1 MQLRAAAHAAAQV
14 AAESDA
20 EEADLQTLRSE
31 KPDSWSSLVP
41 SPEKEAIRE
50 ELVNESGSDGFC
62 EEAEK
67 PSLKERFKD
76 SIPEFEE
83 IQEIEAI
90 MGETNQCCL
99 CDFKCPVEKQK
110 KGRLFGVLET
120 LWELI
125 LRNTILW
132 RTVGLLEALFSMQY
146 AKH

>member
-1 MQLRAAAHAAAQV
+1 MDQKTRHPLKRGTSSSQQRKKQRRVADPAVQLRAAAHAAAQV

-90 MGETNQCCL
+90 MGETNQSC
-99 CDFKCPVEKQK
+99 
-110 KGRLFGVLET
+110 
-120 LWELI
+120 
-125 LRNTILW
+125 
-132 RTVGLLEALFSMQY
+132 
-146 AKH
+146 